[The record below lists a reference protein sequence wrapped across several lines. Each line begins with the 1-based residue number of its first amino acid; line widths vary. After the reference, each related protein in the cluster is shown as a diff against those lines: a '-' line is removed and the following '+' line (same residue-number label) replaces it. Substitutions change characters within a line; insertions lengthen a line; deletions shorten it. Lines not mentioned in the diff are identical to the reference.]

1 MLFKVDPDPDPGKE
15 IEVDPDP
22 RRGSKWIRIRIR
34 IRPNVVDPGGS
45 GGSETLPF
53 IFINLSKS
61 ILSHQISLD
70 VFVSLMPELI
80 VFVSLMCMSLWGKIS
95 TKHSG
100 GRILSLRLI
109 SIDKS

>member
-1 MLFKVDPDPDPGKE
+1 MPIISIPGLIGKYSA
-15 IEVDPDP
+15 VNM
-22 RRGSKWIRIRIR
+22 GSA
-34 IRPNVVDPGGS
+34 S
-45 GGSETLPF
+45 FPF

-95 TKHSG
+95 AKHSG